1 MKLHF
6 GEAWGIFVKTTP
18 YVVLRIV
25 VYGVLG
31 VGAGLFL
38 GFFLLLSKV
47 FGGGGGVLFLLG
59 VVALVGILK
68 LVQRY
73 ALYLIKAGHI
83 AVITEL
89 IHKGKLPDGV
99 GQVEYGKQ
107 VVTGLF
113 KEVSVLFAV
122 DQLVSGILKGFN
134 RAAVN
139 VTEMI
144 PIPGL
149 DALAKIATT
158 ILNFAVTYVDESI
171 LSYNLSRPG
180 EGIWESAKRGV
191 ILYAQNWKS
200 ILTAAFWIAV
210 VNVAGL
216 AALVVVALVPFGL
229 LAMMT
234 ASGTLKFF
242 WLVMAV
248 TTAYGLK
255 LSIVN
260 PFCLV
265 AMIKTYNEAVRGQEP
280 DPQWEERL
288 QTVSG
293 KFRELR
299 DKAGAAAAG
308 GFRPAPGPG
317 AAA

>member
-1 MKLHF
+1 MQLHF

-18 YVVLRIV
+18 YVILRIV
-25 VYGVLG
+25 VYGILG

-38 GFFLLLSKV
+38 GFFLLPSTV

-68 LVQRY
+68 LAQRY

-89 IHKGKLPDGV
+89 IHKGRLPDGV
-99 GQVEYGKQ
+99 GQVEYGKR

-122 DQLVSGILKGFN
+122 DQLVSGILKAFN
-134 RAAVN
+134 RAVVN
-139 VTEMI
+139 VAEVI

-149 DALAKIATT
+149 DALTKIATT
-158 ILNFAVTYVDESI
+158 ILNFAVTYIDESI

-191 ILYAQNWKS
+191 ILYAQNWKA
-200 ILTAAFWIAV
+200 ILTAAFWIAL
-210 VNVAGL
+210 VNLVGLAVLVL
-216 AALVVVALVPFGL
+216 AALIPFGL

-234 ASGTLKFF
+234 SNGTLKFF

-248 TTAYGLK
+248 TVAYGLK

-265 AMIKTYNEAVRGQEP
+265 VMIKTYNEVVRGQEP
-280 DPQWEERL
+280 DARWEARL
-288 QTVSG
+288 ETASS

-299 DKAGAAAAG
+299 EKARAAATG
-308 GFRPAPGPG
+308 GLRPAPGPG